1 MGKPELK
8 HRAFVDRL
16 IQPGDIV
23 LSTTPESMS
32 RIIRKAIGADIS
44 HAMICVGFS
53 SVIDSTGDG
62 VHARNLSRIV
72 LEPGCAGHVLRPVQ
86 PLTPDQ
92 LSSVIAY
99 ARGMIGTRYSKTG
112 AAKSLL
118 AGVATGRRQF
128 CSRLVGQAYGHA
140 GILLV
145 DDPDFCHPGELLKS
159 PLLVEVSDVLVEL
172 TTEQAAYRR
181 EDKDNVQEMRDGTNA
196 LLEKAR
202 VLSPGIESLNDIDA
216 YLIEHPEANGPLV
229 EALQLSGYLELWR
242 GMVSRSPW
250 QYDITLMEE
259 RPLSP
264 EQMQNYC
271 TDLLAGEQLGPNRFL
286 VNRAGYV
293 AWHTAHRHQYFAM
306 MAELYT
312 LLAELHAQRV
322 MTATTWLERRGLKES
337 VATELLRPHTPEWFQ
352 SQREWDPR
360 QAAMVEMAIKTA
372 GSDEV
377 CSVCADAPAS
387 DFVVAKMPP
396 AGPGTIRLCDF
407 CFRFRSADEPMKPF
421 P

>member
-8 HRAFVDRL
+8 PKAFVNRL

-23 LSTTPESMS
+23 LSTTPEPMS
-32 RIIRKAIGADIS
+32 RIIRKAIGANIS
-44 HAMICVGFS
+44 HAMICVGFA

-72 LEPGCAGHVLRPVQ
+72 LEPGCAGHVLRLVQ

-92 LSSVIAY
+92 LNSVITY

-112 AAKSLL
+112 AAKSVL
-118 AGVATGRRQF
+118 AGVAAGRRQF
-128 CSRLVGQAYGHA
+128 CSRLVGQAYRHA

-159 PLLVEVSDVLVEL
+159 PLLVEVPGVLEEL
-172 TTEQAAYRR
+172 STEQAAYRR
-181 EDKDNVQEMRDGTNA
+181 EGKDTVQEMRDATNA

-202 VLSPGIESLNDIDA
+202 MLSPSIESLNDIDA
-216 YLIEHPEANGPLV
+216 YLIEHPEADGPLV

-242 GMVSRSPW
+242 GMVDRSPW

-259 RPLSP
+259 RHASQ
-264 EQMQNYC
+264 EQMQDYC
-271 TDLLAGEQLGPNRFL
+271 TDLLAGEQLGSNRFL

-293 AWHTAHRHQYFAM
+293 VWHTAHRHQYFAM

-312 LLAELHAQRV
+312 VLAALHAKRV
-322 MTATTWLERRGLKES
+322 GTATAWLERRGLKES
-337 VATELLRPHTPEWFQ
+337 VATELIRPHTPEWFR
-352 SQREWDPR
+352 SLREWDPR
-360 QAAMVEMAIKTA
+360 QAAMVELAIKTA
-372 GSDEV
+372 GSVDV

-387 DFVVAKMPP
+387 DYVAVKMPP

-407 CFRFRSADEPMKPF
+407 CFRFRSANEPMKPF